1 MIRDF
6 SEKAKQKLE
15 GYADDAAAS
24 STWGKINDWFSD
36 RGMDFRSWTG
46 KLGIENYIN
55 DVDTYHQKIIDK
67 NNATKKKIDTI
78 FSNVQSVDTKSMAA
92 MNRQITCGNNI
103 IKLINDLAASIS
115 PDGGNL
121 DMAGM
126 KGTLEADAA
135 RIKNPESAKSEKTEK
150 EKLGAGD
157 TSCKK
162 SSDPVN
168 LSTGNFIYDH
178 EDMQAGGEIP
188 LSFHRYYNSKDTG
201 TGTMGSCFLHNYEM
215 EVQKQPDQKAAVRM
229 HDGQFYYFAET
240 DTGYVAENAA
250 MGLLER
256 TEDGYKLT
264 CHPGMDAVYF
274 DENGKAARQENT
286 NKRGITFI
294 HDERGRLAKAETDTG
309 SFLEYAYDS
318 EGMLM
323 EVTDHA
329 GRKVKLEY
337 DGGMLKT
344 VTTPSGAV
352 YTYSYGDNGRITETV
367 NARNVTAVRNR
378 YDSLFRV
385 THQEFPDGGTMDFEY
400 DDKNSRV
407 TLTERNGSRITYV
420 HDSRYRNTATLY
432 EDGTREKYLYNDRN
446 QCICRTDRNGHTVR
460 MSYDSRGNLT
470 QTVDAGKRRINFT
483 YDIYNNLTSLSINGR
498 TRLKNHYDS
507 KGNLTGTT
515 EHDGCTRK
523 PDEDK
528 K

>member
-126 KGTLEADAA
+126 KGTLDADAA
-135 RIKNPESAKSEKTEK
+135 RIKNPESAKSEKNEK

-215 EVQKQPDQKAAVRM
+215 EVQKQPCACM
-229 HDGQFYYFAET
+229 T
-240 DTGYVAENAA
+240 DSFTTLRKQTQA
-250 MGLLER
+250 MWRKTRRWGFW
-256 TEDGYKLT
+256 K
-264 CHPGMDAVYF
+264 
-274 DENGKAARQENT
+274 
-286 NKRGITFI
+286 
-294 HDERGRLAKAETDTG
+294 
-309 SFLEYAYDS
+309 
-318 EGMLM
+318 
-323 EVTDHA
+323 
-329 GRKVKLEY
+329 GRK
-337 DGGMLKT
+337 
-344 VTTPSGAV
+344 
-352 YTYSYGDNGRITETV
+352 
-367 NARNVTAVRNR
+367 TAI
-378 YDSLFRV
+378 SLHVIRAWM
-385 THQEFPDGGTMDFEY
+385 PC
-400 DDKNSRV
+400 
-407 TLTERNGSRITYV
+407 TLMKTERRQ
-420 HDSRYRNTATLY
+420 
-432 EDGTREKYLYNDRN
+432 DRK
-446 QCICRTDRNGHTVR
+446 
-460 MSYDSRGNLT
+460 T
-470 QTVDAGKRRINFT
+470 QTKGESHLSVMKEEGWQRRKPIQEA
-483 YDIYNNLTSLSINGR
+483 SLSMHM
-498 TRLKNHYDS
+498 TVKACS
-507 KGNLTGTT
+507 
-515 EHDGCTRK
+515 RK
-523 PDEDK
+523 SQTMRAER
-528 K
+528 

>member
-1 MIRDF
+1 
-6 SEKAKQKLE
+6 
-15 GYADDAAAS
+15 
-24 STWGKINDWFSD
+24 
-36 RGMDFRSWTG
+36 
-46 KLGIENYIN
+46 
-55 DVDTYHQKIIDK
+55 
-67 NNATKKKIDTI
+67 
-78 FSNVQSVDTKSMAA
+78 
-92 MNRQITCGNNI
+92 
-103 IKLINDLAASIS
+103 
-115 PDGGNL
+115 
-121 DMAGM
+121 M
-126 KGTLEADAA
+126 KGTLDADVA
-135 RIKNPESAKSEKTEK
+135 RIKNPESAKNEKTEK

-274 DENGKAARQENT
+274 DKNGKAARQENT

-294 HDERGRLAKAETDTG
+294 RDERGRLEKAETDTG

-400 DDKNSRV
+400 DDKNSREYV
-407 TLTERNGSRITYV
+407 RQEKAGADKMELEKFTLGSLRRAV
-420 HDSRYRNTATLY
+420 FEGDTATGSLMAGQVAGMLHEVRPVADILADLY
-432 EDGTREKYLYNDRN
+432 ESGR
-446 QCICRTDRNGHTVR
+446 Q
-460 MSYDSRGNLT
+460 
-470 QTVDAGKRRINFT
+470 RIAALNA
-483 YDIYNNLTSLSINGR
+483 
-498 TRLKNHYDS
+498 
-507 KGNLTGTT
+507 
-515 EHDGCTRK
+515 EC
-523 PDEDK
+523 
-528 K
+528 